1 MTKILVIQ
9 QKMIG
14 DVLVGSILP
23 ETLAGVYPDAQ
34 VDYLIYENTW
44 PVIQENARKY
54 RALLFTEKQ
63 RKSRVE
69 FLRFAR
75 KIRDERYDVI
85 IDAYSKLES
94 WMIVAI
100 SGAKRK
106 VSFKK
111 GWTDFLYTDL
121 VIRHKT
127 PVSPLG
133 LAIEHRLKLLEPL
146 EIPEDAYVT
155 TPHIQLSMQE
165 EQQALAVLEYHQL
178 DRDVPTVVVNI
189 LASAASK
196 TYPARYMAQIVDHLA
211 RHEIQ
216 ILFNYMSKQA
226 GQAEEIFKL
235 CQPET
240 QDKVYLNVLNVEMRG
255 FLAVMKQC
263 AFIIGNDGGAM
274 NMAKALGKP
283 SFIIF
288 SPWIDKQVWATFEDG
303 VNHVA
308 VHLKDFYPQLF
319 AGKSQNILRK
329 HAQDL
334 YVRFTP
340 DLFLQQVDD
349 FCKRHLV

>member
-1 MTKILVIQ
+1 MRKILVIQ

-34 VDYLIYENTW
+34 VDYLIYESAC
-44 PVIQENARKY
+44 PVIKENVKNY
-54 RALLFTEKQ
+54 GVVLFTDKQ
-63 RKSRVE
+63 RKSRIE
-69 FLRFAR
+69 FLKFAK
-75 KIRDERYDVI
+75 KIRGERYDVI

-94 WMIVAI
+94 WVIVAI

-121 VIRHKT
+121 VVRHKA
-127 PVSPLG
+127 PVSQLG

-146 EIPEDAYVT
+146 GVPENAYVT
-155 TPHIQLSMQE
+155 IPRIHISVQE
-165 EQQALAVLEYHQL
+165 EKLALAVLERHQL
-178 DRDVPTVVVNI
+178 GRNIPIVVVNI
-189 LASAASK
+189 LGSAASK
-196 TYPARYMAQIVDHLA
+196 TYPARHMAKIVDYLA
-211 RHEIQ
+211 KRKIQ
-216 ILFNYMSKQA
+216 ILFNYMSKQT

-240 QDKVYLNVLNVEMRG
+240 RDKVYLNVLDVDMRG
-255 FLAVMKQC
+255 FLALMKHC
-263 AFIIGNDGGAM
+263 VFIIGNDGGAM

-334 YVRFTP
+334 YARFMP

-349 FCKRHLV
+349 FCRHHLG